1 MMNSIAILLITLV
14 LLVGSVHGRISAR
27 KYTGLRATS
36 EVDTLDRPELGGLHS
51 IVQIRDVVQESLA
64 RQNQT
69 TNEVRTAHILAGT
82 GLLEELTQLLDEEPH
97 WLLARDA
104 NGWTPL
110 HEAARGA
117 HVTVVD
123 LLLSRG
129 ADLNALTFNG
139 ATPLYSAE
147 KYNGKDSTIV
157 RYLLSVGALRHEA
170 KARLRGG
177 SATVKQEE
185 RLPQRLAGEGR
196 MDELNQLV
204 DLEGEDVL
212 FLADVNG
219 WTPLHEASRYAQ
231 VHVARFLMDHGV
243 DLDTESAE
251 GGTALYYAQLVHGTN
266 SEIFQL
272 LQASGAN
279 AVGPQ

>member
-1 MMNSIAILLITLV
+1 MMSSIAILLITL
-14 LLVGSVHGRISAR
+14 LLVASVHGRISAR

-36 EVDTLDRPELGGLHS
+36 EVDTLDRPQVGGLSS
-51 IVQIRDVVQESLA
+51 IQIRDVVQESLT

-69 TNEVRTAHILAGT
+69 TTSEVRTAHILAGA
-82 GLLEELTQLLDEEPH
+82 GLMEELIELLDKEPH

-104 NGWTPL
+104 KGWTPL

-117 HVTVVD
+117 HFAVVD

-129 ADLNALTFNG
+129 ADLNALTFHG

-157 RYLLSVGALRHEA
+157 QYLLSIGALRHEA
-170 KARLRGG
+170 KARLRGA
-177 SATVKQEE
+177 SVAVKQDE
-185 RLPQRLAGEGR
+185 RLPHRLAGEGL

-231 VHVARFLMDHGV
+231 VHVARFLIDRGV
-243 DLDTESAE
+243 DLNAKSAE
-251 GGTALYYAQLVHGTN
+251 GGTALYYAQLVNGAH
-266 SEIFQL
+266 SEICQL